1 MEKMT
6 DEYFMEKALAHA
18 QNALSAGEFPVG
30 CVIADEKNIK
40 AAGFRRCSGGEHPN
54 EIDHAEILA
63 LRALYDSNALDKS
76 EKLTVYC
83 TMEPCLMCF
92 GAILI
97 SGIRRI
103 VYAYEDTMGGGTTCG
118 LSGASPLYREK
129 PVEVVPYVLR
139 RQSLALFQQFFSRP
153 ENNYW
158 KDSLLAEY
166 TMAQE

>member
-1 MEKMT
+1 MT
-6 DEYFMEKALAHA
+6 DEYFMQKALAHA
-18 QNALSAGEFPVG
+18 RNALSTGEFPVG

-40 AAGFRRCSGGEHPN
+40 AAGFRRCSGGKHPN

-63 LRALYDSNALDKS
+63 LRALYDTNALENP

-103 VYAYEDTMGGGTTCG
+103 SYAYEDQMGGGTTCD
-118 LSGASPLYREK
+118 LSLAAPLYRDNDMQVI
-129 PVEVVPYVLR
+129 PHLLR
-139 RQSLALFQQFFSRP
+139 RQSLALFKQFFSRP

-158 KDSLLAEY
+158 KNSLLAEY
-166 TMAQE
+166 TLAQE